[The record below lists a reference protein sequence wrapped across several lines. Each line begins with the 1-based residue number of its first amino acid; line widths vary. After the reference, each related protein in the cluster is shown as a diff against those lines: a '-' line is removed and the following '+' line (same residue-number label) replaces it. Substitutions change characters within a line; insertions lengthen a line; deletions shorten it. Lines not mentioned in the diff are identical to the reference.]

1 MDKYL
6 VIFSSLPFVLGIAWF
21 FFGGKKKKEEIEN
34 SFIEE
39 NIGNKE
45 IIELNISG
53 MHCAGCAAGI
63 EGTLKNTEGIIE
75 AKVNFA
81 TSKGLFK
88 YNPAKISKEQIIS
101 KIKELGYSASE
112 DLEDIEKKSS

>member
-1 MDKYL
+1 MVLDKYT
-6 VIFSSLPFVLGIAWF
+6 VIASSIPFVFGIAWF
-21 FFGGKKKKEEIEN
+21 FFGKKDKKVEEVNNVSPE
-34 SFIEE
+34 
-39 NIGNKE
+39 KTK

-63 EGTLKNTEGIIE
+63 EGTLKSAEGIIE

-88 YNPAKISKEQIIS
+88 YDPSKITKEQIIER
-101 KIKELGYSASE
+101 IGQLGYSATQSIE
-112 DLEDIEKKSS
+112 EIEKKSS